1 MSAGSCVVPTNAL
14 LRDGVRPSVVAK
26 HLVGQAD
33 HTVSLYVTHLVEGE
47 TEAGL
52 SHKSNKNN
60 KINTLQNTV

>member
-1 MSAGSCVVPTNAL
+1 MAAGSCVVPTNAL

-52 SHKSNKNN
+52 YIHRWFLIKATKTI
-60 KINTLQNTV
+60 K